1 MLVYV
6 ICYGAAMLF
15 AFSAHFTLS
24 GMSLLLAAVYLYL
37 REYGKSG
44 NPLHLRGLFS
54 LFYVGGEGISCLKLS
69 RLQTEWSLET
79 WACFFVAFAAFW
91 NVYAL
96 AEKKFGY
103 GKEKKFY
110 YLTNFSNIGNRRG
123 YMYEFRY
130 IYSEELQETST
141 I

>member
-24 GMSLLLAAVYLYL
+24 GMSLMFAALYLYL
-37 REYGKSG
+37 WEYGKSG

-69 RLQTEWSLET
+69 NLQKDWSLET
-79 WACFFVAFAAFW
+79 GGDPG
-91 NVYAL
+91 
-96 AEKKFGY
+96 EIRDK
-103 GKEKKFY
+103 
-110 YLTNFSNIGNRRG
+110 NFHCTYRADNPVPDCLSV
-123 YMYEFRY
+123 
-130 IYSEELQETST
+130 
-141 I
+141 

>member
-1 MLVYV
+1 
-6 ICYGAAMLF
+6 MLF

-69 RLQTEWSLET
+69 RLQIEWSLESA
-79 WACFFVAFAAFW
+79 WDMFRSCFA
-91 NVYAL
+91 
-96 AEKKFGY
+96 GCPMHIPI
-103 GKEKKFY
+103 
-110 YLTNFSNIGNRRG
+110 SISQ
-123 YMYEFRY
+123 EF
-130 IYSEELQETST
+130 I